1 MQQDSIQKA
10 TSVDITPQRKGSFLR
25 PVTVRGDSFRSELDG
40 SGKAGKPPRP
50 ISTGSLRPIST
61 GTSTV
66 HWPSS
71 PAARSSYQP
80 EWAQDTENVL
90 LPAATVDDHG
100 SPEDLKDMLR
110 MGRTQEM
117 RSIQTILPDI
127 FWLFVAMYLGVRAT
141 VRHLK
146 RSENF
151 NTVLTGQQQQSSFT
165 GRRSSSVVLVLVPS
179 SGGQYVWVSE
189 FADKRCQS
197 FLSYIAGYMTLIG
210 WQCGNASGIFLTGSL
225 IQCIITIYRP
235 ENGAIMWQTVVFL
248 LPCVAFVIL
257 VNIYGGRAMAISQNI
272 SMSVHILALIAVV
285 VIMWVL
291 SPHIPTG
298 RALFRIENTE
308 WSSTALA
315 MLAGQANMNYSCSYS
330 DSPVHLSEEVQDAA
344 IVVPKV
350 IMRSL
355 WISGICGLLVV
366 VTFVFCIPSVADAL
380 SHPTGYSFLY
390 VMQLSVPNGVIVC
403 VLLVLLGL
411 VGSSSIGFAAAT
423 ARITYA
429 FARDQG
435 LPFSQWIGKLME
447 TGQQESQYTN
457 KRRATHCCSQCTV
470 ITDQPRIVVRILW
483 NCDTWTSNTI
493 AIVHIGDRKCTLPPH
508 QIARNTAKST
518 LESWRVLE
526 ACDHQYAC
534 NHLLDEQLHLV
545 VFTTN
550 FASDID
556 ELQSVRGVV
565 CWRFGS
571 DDGNVLSSSQAL
583 VCATGGAYQRH
594 PNWNLSHLSTGQNV
608 QFLTIPEEF

>member
-1 MQQDSIQKA
+1 FHSKA
-10 TSVDITPQRKGSFLR
+10 TSVDITPQRKGGFLR

-117 RSIQTILPDI
+117 RSVQTILLI
-127 FWLFVAMYLGVRAT
+127 SFGCLSQCTWEFVL
-141 VRHLK
+141 
-146 RSENF
+146 
-151 NTVLTGQQQQSSFT
+151 
-165 GRRSSSVVLVLVPS
+165 LVPS

-189 FADKRCQS
+189 FAGKRCQS

-291 SPHIPTG
+291 SPHLPTD

-435 LPFSQWIGKLME
+435 LPFSQWIGKVNKNRNIPINAVLL
-447 TGQQESQYTN
+447 TAAVSVLLSLINLGSSSAFYGIVTLGQAAQSLSYILAIASVLY
-457 KRRATHCCSQCTV
+457 RRIKS
-470 ITDQPRIVVRILW
+470 PE
-483 NCDTWTSNTI
+483 
-493 AIVHIGDRKCTLPPH
+493 TLPK
-508 QIARNTAKST
+508 ARWSLGGYWRPVIINTLAITFSMNSFIWSFSPPT
-518 LESWRVLE
+518 LPVTS
-526 ACDHQYAC
+526 
-534 NHLLDEQLHLV
+534 
-545 VFTTN
+545 TN
-550 FASDID
+550 FNPSGA
-556 ELQSVRGVV
+556 LFVG
-565 CWRFGS
+565 
-571 DDGNVLSSSQAL
+571 AL
-583 VCATGGAYQRH
+583 VLMMATYFLRAKRLYATGGAYQRH